1 MEPTNAGGQGL
12 PPSGGHYFYM
22 VAIRETLDRGQ
33 PQEIQALL
41 DGAKQVREKYG
52 DLDGLIRELEAVAK
66 PEIPSR
72 PHRPFYMVAVRET
85 IDGGDPAAI
94 SALLEDAR
102 GVQSEYGGLDAL
114 IADLEKA
121 SGSGSGSY

>member
-1 MEPTNAGGQGL
+1 MEPTNPGGQGL

-41 DGAKQVREKYG
+41 DGARQVREQYG
-52 DLDGLIRELEAVAK
+52 DLDGLIRELEGLAK
-66 PEIPSR
+66 PGGIP
-72 PHRPFYMVAVRET
+72 PRPFYMVAVRET
-85 IDGGDPAAI
+85 IARGDTAEI
-94 SALLEDAR
+94 SALLEDAK
-102 GVQSEYGGLDAL
+102 GVQSQYGGLDAL

-121 SGSGSGSY
+121 SGSGSSSY

>member
-1 MEPTNAGGQGL
+1 MDPTDTGGQGL

-41 DGAKQVREKYG
+41 DGARQVREQYG
-52 DLDGLIRELEAVAK
+52 DLDGLIRELEGLAK
-66 PEIPSR
+66 PGIP
-72 PHRPFYMVAVRET
+72 PRPFYMVAVRET
-85 IDGGDPAAI
+85 IARGDQAEI
-94 SALLEDAR
+94 SALLQDAKD
-102 GVQSEYGGLDAL
+102 VQSQYGGLDGL
-114 IADLEKA
+114 ISDLEKA

>member
-1 MEPTNAGGQGL
+1 MEPTNAGGQTL

-41 DGAKQVREKYG
+41 DGARQVREQYG
-52 DLDGLIRELEAVAK
+52 DLDGLIRELETLAK
-66 PEIPSR
+66 PGIP
-72 PHRPFYMVAVRET
+72 PRPFYMVAVRET
-85 IDGGDPAAI
+85 IARGDQAEI
-94 SALLEDAR
+94 SALLQDAKD
-102 GVQSEYGGLDAL
+102 VQSQYGGLDAL